1 MLNIK
6 RNQVIITALIVM
18 IAVAGYLNYIDVK
31 EADQQ
36 AAVMLTE
43 EDEFNPMALDDLGR
57 AVVSEDELTNDRV
70 IQGDDAQIAFGD
82 LTSTLEQT
90 EITETAQNEE
100 SQQEEDSALYVY
112 NEEGEVS
119 DDYFVQA
126 KLLREQ
132 DRSKQKNIIT
142 ELINNKNVTT
152 EEKTKYAE
160 EILNLQKRIE
170 KESAA
175 EELLKAKGFKDVYVR
190 LSDESADVVI
200 GNSVLTD
207 AQVAQIED
215 IVTRKTG
222 MNPKQIKII
231 PMQKK

>member
-18 IAVAGYLNYIDVK
+18 IAVAGYLNYIDVR

-36 AAVMLTE
+36 AAVMLSE
-43 EDEFNPMALDDLGR
+43 EDEFNPMVLDDLGR
-57 AVVSEDELTNDRV
+57 AVVSESELTNDHV
-70 IQGDDAQIAFGD
+70 IPDDAQIAFGD
-82 LTSTLEQT
+82 LTATLNQSS
-90 EITETAQNEE
+90 QSEE
-100 SQQEEDSALYVY
+100 SQQEDDSALYVY
-112 NEEGEVS
+112 NEVIS

-132 DRSKQKNIIT
+132 DRSKQKTIIT

-200 GNSVLTD
+200 GNAVLTD

-222 MNPKQIKII
+222 MSPKQIKII

>member
-1 MLNIK
+1 
-6 RNQVIITALIVM
+6 M

-36 AAVMLTE
+36 AAVALSA
-43 EDEFNPMALDDLGR
+43 EDEFNPMVLDDLGR
-57 AVVSEDELTNDRV
+57 AVVSESELTNDQV
-70 IQGDDAQIAFGD
+70 ITGDDAQIAFGD
-82 LTSTLEQT
+82 LTSTLT
-90 EITETAQNEE
+90 SQNED
-100 SQQEEDSALYVY
+100 SQQEDDSALYVY
-112 NEEGEVS
+112 NESAAAS

-132 DRSKQKNIIT
+132 DRSKQKTIIT

-190 LSDESADVVI
+190 ISDESADVVI
-200 GNSVLTD
+200 GNAVLTD

-222 MNPKQIKII
+222 MSPKQIKII